1 MPAVDDSSFQNEH
14 MINSEKTT
22 PDEAPGDETVHSVVD
37 RIMIDFGLSLEEKDG
52 FVGLGSELATLSVA
66 SRCRMKLKYAQRL
79 KEATNDQ
86 G

>member
-52 FVGLGSELATLSVA
+52 FVGLGSELATLF
-66 SRCRMKLKYAQRL
+66 SRVKVPN
-79 KEATNDQ
+79 EAEIRAALEGSDK
-86 G
+86 